1 MMGSVI
7 GEILPLALGIAVSP
21 IPIIAAIL
29 MLLSPKARGTSI
41 GFLVGWLLGIVVAVV
56 VFTLL
61 ASIIPQGDADD
72 PKPVSGVIKIVL
84 GLGLLFLA
92 TRQWRSRPREGVE
105 PAMPK
110 WMSAIDSM
118 TPMRGLALGFLLSG
132 LNPKNL
138 LMGVAAGVTIGSG
151 GLTVAEKATTIVI
164 YTVLASATVAG
175 PVIAYLAASARMAAP
190 LEALRHWLLHNNA
203 TVMAVLLLVIG
214 VVLIGK
220 GIGSF

>member
-1 MMGSVI
+1 MGAVI
-7 GEILPLALGIAVSP
+7 GDILPLALGIAISP

-29 MLLSPKARGTSI
+29 MLLSPQAKGTSL

-61 ASIIPQGDADD
+61 SSVLPDADAD
-72 PKPVSGVIKIVL
+72 ESKPIAGTIKIVL
-84 GLGLLFLA
+84 GALLLVMA
-92 TRQWRSRPREGVE
+92 VRQWRSRPQGDVE
-105 PAMPK
+105 PPLPK
-110 WMSAIDSM
+110 WMAAIDTM
-118 TPMRGLALGFLLSG
+118 TSVRALVLGFLLSG

-138 LMGVAAGVTIGSG
+138 LMGVAAGVAIGSSG
-151 GLTVAEKATTIVI
+151 VTASESAVAITVFTVIAVSTVAV
-164 YTVLASATVAG
+164 
-175 PVIAYLAASARMAAP
+175 PVIAYLVAAAKMATP
-190 LEALRHWLLHNNA
+190 LEVLRQWLVHNNS